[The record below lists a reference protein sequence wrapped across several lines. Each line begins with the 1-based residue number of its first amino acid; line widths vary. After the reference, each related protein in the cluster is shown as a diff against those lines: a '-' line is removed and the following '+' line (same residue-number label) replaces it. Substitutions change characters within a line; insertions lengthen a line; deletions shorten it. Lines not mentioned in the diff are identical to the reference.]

1 MTDTTRI
8 RVLIHCR
15 SAGADLFRTLV
26 SLACQSVGA
35 QRLHIVLASTAPQE
49 HNSLEARLLQ
59 NSLGFKSVEVQD
71 AAGQHPAMALNIA
84 ALGGKEEALA
94 LVPEGTRLSPRFIAS
109 SLRALE
115 SKRAKAAYP
124 MHTAGAPDAMPLI
137 RLRPFS
143 KEQLTRFNPVGPAA
157 LVLREAW
164 QSLGGLRPGVQLTM
178 WDFWLRLALSGGGI
192 VRVPELLAFCRPLHK
207 LPPWQDG
214 QAKAL
219 LVVASPGAFEP
230 DVCRWALAHLRG
242 DAWAQSFTPGVIP
255 SPRDVQAM
263 FASAPTG
270 LPPRPASWNGGNIR
284 TA

>member
-26 SLACQSVGA
+26 SLACQSVGP
-35 QRLHIVLASTAPQE
+35 QRMNILLTSTAPQQ

-59 NSLGFKSVEVQD
+59 NSLGFKSVQVQD
-71 AAGQHPAMALNIA
+71 ATGLHPAMALNIA
-84 ALGGKEEALA
+84 ALGGQEEALA
-94 LVPEGTRLSPRFIAS
+94 LVPEGSRLSPRFMAS
-109 SLRALE
+109 NLRTLE
-115 SKRAKAAYP
+115 AKQAKAAYP
-124 MHTAGAPDAMPLI
+124 MHTAGTPDDMPLI

-178 WDFWLRLALSGGGI
+178 WDFWLRLALSGGDI

-242 DAWAQSFTPGVIP
+242 DAWAVSFTPGVIP

-263 FASAPTG
+263 FATAPTV
-270 LPPRPASWNGGNIR
+270 LRPRPLNWNGGSIR